1 MSESDHDPLAF
12 NDRRQIDALTQYRLQ
27 QIEKNLEA
35 ITRTMQDNAESMK
48 LLVSLEQKHTET
60 RESMARAFIAI
71 DEQEKQIRAIEQ
83 EMPALK
89 MVRNWVIAGV
99 VGVFA
104 IFGTQVVR
112 FVAPN
117 TQPVELTLPKGHL

>member
-1 MSESDHDPLAF
+1 MSDNATESLSF
-12 NDRRQIDALTQYRLQ
+12 VDRRQIDSLTQYRLQ

-60 RESMARAFIAI
+60 REAMARAFTQLT
-71 DEQEKQIRAIEQ
+71 EHEGKIRAVEL
-83 EMPALK
+83 EMPTIKL
-89 MVRNWVIAGV
+89 VRNWVIAGV
-99 VGVFA
+99 IGVFA

-112 FVAPN
+112 LAVPGS
-117 TQPVELTLPKGHL
+117 QGVEINVGKAH